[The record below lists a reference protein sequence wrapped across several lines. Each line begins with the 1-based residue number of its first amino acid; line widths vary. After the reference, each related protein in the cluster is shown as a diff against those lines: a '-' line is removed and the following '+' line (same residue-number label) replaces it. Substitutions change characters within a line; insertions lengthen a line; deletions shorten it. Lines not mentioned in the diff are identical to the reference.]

1 MFLKKFEEE
10 EIREI
15 NKIKKKYADIKKW
28 IKFRIKEIQVSN
40 DTTNGSDLT

>member
-28 IKFRIKEIQVSN
+28 VKFRIKEIEVSEQSNLKVN
-40 DTTNGSDLT
+40 D